1 MGKTSQM
8 TLFTST
14 QPDIVEAVVNVTG
27 AVPDPVLERVAA
39 ALRGA
44 RARTGLSEERVGAIL
59 TAKGIPAD
67 VRTLRRAE
75 RTGMIDLAFAS
86 HLADLYGTTTD
97 CMAGRRPNRTPVA
110 SLDFGVR

>member
-1 MGKTSQM
+1 MTPAVTSQ
-8 TLFTST
+8 
-14 QPDIVEAVVNVTG
+14 PDVVEAVVSVTKMT
-27 AVPDPVLERVAA
+27 PDPVLERVAT

-44 RARTGLSEERVGAIL
+44 RARTGMSEERVVAIL
-59 TAKGIPAD
+59 TRKGIPAD

-97 CMAGRRPNRTPVA
+97 CMAGRRPNRNQVA
-110 SLDFGVR
+110 AVDFGGR